1 MSLSLSA
8 AAPAGPN
15 LDLRRPARI
24 AGIGVLLLVV
34 SLGLW
39 AGLTVISGAVIATGQ
54 VALAGKPRVIQ
65 SLDGGT
71 VEQLAVTEGQ
81 TVEAGALLARLDPT
95 LLQINLDMA
104 QGRLAAALARR
115 ARLQAE
121 QAGWATLA
129 FVYPTLP
136 FILPET
142 GLHEEGERRI
152 FAARAATLAGGR
164 DQLTEALAQ
173 LDNQIAGVTGQI
185 EANGRQIALIDR
197 DLANMSDLIA
207 QGLARQSQLSELEQ
221 RRAAL
226 AGEQAALQAEL
237 ARLSNSRRDQE
248 LATLQQERTFMEGV
262 VTELREVTAEVEEL
276 ILEIV
281 TRQSQLDRVEIRA
294 PVAGVVHDLKIAA
307 EGEVLPP
314 GGTLARIVPIAED
327 LSFEIVV
334 DPRAIEDVYPGQ
346 AAQVVIASRNPQS
359 APRLDARVTTISADV
374 IEDERTGESF
384 YRATLKLAPGALD
397 TAGLGQRDLVQGMPV
412 EVFLQTGSRS
422 VLAYLVHPVTTH
434 LRRTFRE

>member
-1 MSLSLSA
+1 MSMSA
-8 AAPAGPN
+8 TAPIGPN

-24 AGIGVLLLVV
+24 AGIAVLLLVV

-54 VALAGKPRVIQ
+54 IAVSGKPRVIQ

-71 VEQLAVTEGQ
+71 VELLAVTEGQ
-81 TVEAGALLARLDPT
+81 TVEAGTLLARLDTT

-104 QGRLAAALARR
+104 RGRLAAALARR

-121 QAGWATLA
+121 QAGRTTLA
-129 FVYPTLP
+129 FTYPTLP
-136 FILPET
+136 FALPET
-142 GLHEEGERRI
+142 RLHEEGEQRI
-152 FAARAATLAGGR
+152 FAARAATLEGGR
-164 DQLTEALAQ
+164 DQLAEAQAQ
-173 LDNQIAGVTGQI
+173 LDNQISGVTGQI

-197 DLANMSDLIA
+197 DLVNMTDLIA

-237 ARLSNSRRDQE
+237 ARLANSRRDQE
-248 LATLQQERTFMEGV
+248 LATLQQERSFMEGV
-262 VTELREVTAEVEEL
+262 VTDLREVTAEVEEL

-281 TRQSQLDRVEIRA
+281 THQSQLDRVEIRA
-294 PVAGVVHDLKIAA
+294 PVTGVVHDLKIAA

-314 GGTLARIVPIAED
+314 GGTLAHIVPIAED

-334 DPRAIEDVYPGQ
+334 DPRAIEDVYLGQ

-359 APRLDARVTTISADV
+359 APRLDATVATISPDV

-384 YRATLKLAPGALD
+384 YRATLKLAPGTLE
-397 TAGLGQRDLVQGMPV
+397 TTRVEPRDLVQGMPV

-422 VLAYLVHPVTTH
+422 VLAYLLHPVTTH

>member
-1 MSLSLSA
+1 MSMSA

-24 AGIGVLLLVV
+24 AGIAVFLLVA

-54 VALAGKPRVIQ
+54 IAVAGKPRVIQ

-71 VEQLAVTEGQ
+71 VELLTVTEGQ

-115 ARLQAE
+115 ERLQAE
-121 QAGWATLA
+121 QAGETSLA
-129 FVYPTLP
+129 FAYPTLP
-136 FILPET
+136 FALPET

-164 DQLTEALAQ
+164 DQLAEAQAQ
-173 LDNQIAGVTGQI
+173 LDNQISGVTGQI

-197 DLANMSDLIA
+197 DLANMSDLIS

-237 ARLSNSRRDQE
+237 ARLANSRRDQE
-248 LATLQQERTFMEGV
+248 LATLQQERSFMEGV

-314 GGTLARIVPIAED
+314 GGTLTQIVPIAED

-359 APRLDARVTTISADV
+359 APRLDARVATISPDV

-384 YRATLKLAPGALD
+384 YRATLKLAPGALESP
-397 TAGLGQRDLVQGMPV
+397 GVEPRDLVQGMPV

-422 VLAYLVHPVTTH
+422 VLAYLLHPVTTH